1 MARIVSEILDNGL
14 PLHRIRVDG
23 TRATTILIAFDAGA
37 RAERRDE
44 NGMAHF
50 LEHVVFKGGEKYG
63 DHRTISRTAEQLGA
77 AQNAATSHDLVTFH
91 ITVRAEAAP
100 HAIDLVTDFVARPRL
115 DENDLDKERG
125 VVAQEIARYL
135 DQPAYI
141 ASRMSALATFGDHP
155 LGRPVLGPVEHLPTF
170 TRAALLAF
178 RQRRWAGCRGGAF
191 IVGNTDHVSDDGETS
206 DLFERFPKL
215 EEPEP
220 YESAPEFLP
229 RTLVERRDTNQ
240 SHLRM
245 SYRLTY
251 DVADAKARAAARIF
265 AIILGGTPSSRFN
278 DEIREQRGLCYSISA
293 GVHASADVAT
303 LDLAAGLASA
313 NCVEAYT
320 RMREIVGELR
330 ALGPT
335 DEEVAR
341 ARAVAAGHGV
351 LAFENT
357 NRVAHFAAHQA
368 IVHHGDLDP
377 DALIA
382 DLDAVS
388 IGEVRDIA
396 SAIDPDNPSV
406 ACLGPHD
413 TEEF

>member
-1 MARIVSEILDNGL
+1 MARIVSETLDNGL

-50 LEHVVFKGGEKYG
+50 LEHVVFKGGEKYE
-63 DHRTISRTAEQLGA
+63 DHRTINRTAEHLGA
-77 AQNAATSHDLVTFH
+77 RTNAATSHDLVAFH

-100 HAIDLVTDFVARPRL
+100 QAIDLVTDFVARPRL
-115 DENDLDKERG
+115 DDNHLDKERG

-135 DQPAYI
+135 DQPAYV
-141 ASRMSALATFGDHP
+141 ANRMSALATFGDHP
-155 LGRPVLGPVEHLPTF
+155 LGRPVLGRVEHLPTF
-170 TRAALLAF
+170 TRAALLSF
-178 RQRRWAGCRGGAF
+178 RQRRWAGCRGSAF

-206 DLFERFPKL
+206 DLFERFPTL

-220 YESAPEFLP
+220 YESAPDFLP

-245 SYRLTY
+245 SYRLDY
-251 DVADAKARAAARIF
+251 DVTDAKARAAARIC
-265 AIILGGTPSSRFN
+265 AIILGGSPSSRFN

-293 GVHASADVAT
+293 GIRACADVAV
-303 LDLAAGLASA
+303 LNLAAGLASA

-320 RMREIVGELR
+320 RMREIVAELCAR
-330 ALGPT
+330 GPT

-341 ARAVAAGHGV
+341 ARAVAAGRRV
-351 LAFENT
+351 LAFEDT
-357 NRVAHFAAHQA
+357 YTVALHAAHQA

-382 DLDAVS
+382 DLDAVTLDD
-388 IGEVRDIA
+388 VHDIA
-396 SAIDPDNPSV
+396 SAIDQDKPSV

-413 TEEF
+413 AEEF

>member
-1 MARIVSEILDNGL
+1 MARIDSETLDNGL

-44 NGMAHF
+44 NGTAHF
-50 LEHVVFKGGEKYG
+50 LEHVVFKGGQIYG
-63 DHRTISRTAEQLGA
+63 DHGTINRTAEQLGA
-77 AQNAATSHDLVTFH
+77 SMNAATSQDLVEFH
-91 ITVRAEAAP
+91 ITVRAESAP
-100 HAIDLVTDFVARPRL
+100 QAIDLMTDFVARPRL
-115 DENDLDKERG
+115 DEVELEKERG

-135 DQPAYI
+135 DQPAYV
-141 ASRMSALATFGDHP
+141 ASRLSALASFGDHP

-170 TRAALLAF
+170 TREALQSF
-178 RQRRWAGCRGGAF
+178 RQRRWSGCRGGAY
-191 IVGNTDHVSDDGETS
+191 IVGNTDHVSDDGEVS
-206 DLFERFPKL
+206 ALFERFPKL

-229 RTLVERRDTNQ
+229 QTLVERRDTNQ

-245 SYRLTY
+245 VYPLDY
-251 DVADAKARAAARIF
+251 DIADAKARAAARIC
-265 AIILGGTPSSRFN
+265 AIILGGSPSSRLN
-278 DEIREQRGLCYSISA
+278 DEIRDQRGLCYSISA
-293 GVHASADVAT
+293 GVRGFADVAT
-303 LDLAAGLASA
+303 LNLAAGLASKNCAEA
-313 NCVEAYT
+313 NT
-320 RMREIVGELR
+320 RMREIVGELHVH
-330 ALGPT
+330 GPT

-357 NRVAHFAAHQA
+357 LRVANNAAHQG
-368 IVHHGDLDP
+368 IVYRGDLDP

-382 DLDAVS
+382 DLDAVT
-388 IGEVRDIA
+388 IDDVRDIA
-396 SAIDPDNPSV
+396 SGIDPDKLSI

-413 TEEF
+413 AEEF